1 MTILILAAVG
11 LTFIITDSK
20 ICKKYREWVSG
31 KKDIPLWNNVNEV
44 INCPQCCGVWAG
56 LIMALLVG
64 GLYIT
69 LPLATSFIAYFF
81 NKVILYLNRH

>member
-1 MTILILAAVG
+1 MIILILAAVG

-31 KKDIPLWNNVNEV
+31 RQSPFWKYVSEI